1 MSRKLMP
8 RVAGCPATV
17 LVVALYG
24 CADAQL
30 GSLDRELADIRTNPG
45 PTPDVQLPDIPE
57 YESASYLESDQR
69 SPFVPRQVDEQRQ
82 APAGG
87 SLAPPVD
94 RQREPLEGYD
104 ISELDLVGT
113 LIVGG
118 QPSALVRSPEG
129 QVHRLR
135 TGNYLG
141 ADHGRIV
148 GITESSILLVE
159 LVMERGEWVERNRQ
173 ITLR

>member
-1 MSRKLMP
+1 MSHANRLLAAL
-8 RVAGCPATV
+8 VTV
-17 LVVALYG
+17 LLLSLAG
-24 CADAQL
+24 CADPQMGA
-30 GSLDRELADIRTNPG
+30 LDRELADIRTNPG
-45 PTPDVQLPDIPE
+45 PTVDMQLPDIPD
-57 YESASYLESDQR
+57 YESVSYLASEQR
-69 SPFVPRQVDEQRQ
+69 SPFVPRQVDEQRE
-82 APAGG
+82 APAEG

-94 RQREPLEGYD
+94 RPREPLEAYD

-113 LIVGG
+113 LTVGG

-141 ADHGRIV
+141 TDHGRIV

-159 LVMERGEWVERNRQ
+159 LVMERGQWVERSRQ
-173 ITLR
+173 VTL